1 MQDIFKNAVE
11 IEGFKC
17 FGPDMAIKNDG
28 FDPQGFRFLMEIEDK
43 HFWFRERNQI
53 ILWAIKEFFPKNRV
67 LLEIGCG
74 TGYVASAI
82 EKNFPNLQVYGSEIF
97 IEGLKHASLRLKK
110 EQLFQLDARR
120 IPFDNVFDII
130 GMFDVLEHIDEDE
143 VVLEQVYKALKPKG
157 GIIITVPQH
166 KFLWSKVDDYSYHK
180 RRYSRKELKE
190 KLLKTGFRVNYM
202 NSFVTLL
209 MPILVISRITNS
221 VKKDFC
227 SSKEFNLSPAIN
239 FISSYML
246 KVEQLL
252 IRRKISLPFGG
263 SLLAIAYKEE

>member
-17 FGPDMAIKNDG
+17 FAPDMAIKNDG
-28 FDPQGFRFLMEIEDK
+28 FDPQGFRFLMENEDK

-82 EKNFPNLQVYGSEIF
+82 EKNFPNFKVYGSEIF

-143 VVLEQVYKALKPKG
+143 RVLEQIHKSLKPKG

-166 KFLWSKVDDYSYHK
+166 KFLWSKVDDYSCHK
-180 RRYSRKELKE
+180 RRYNKKELKE
-190 KLLKTGFRVNYM
+190 KLFKAGFRVNYM
-202 NSFVTLL
+202 TSFVTLL
-209 MPILVISRITNS
+209 MPILVASRITNS
-221 VKKDFC
+221 LKKDC
-227 SSKEFNLSPAIN
+227 CPSKEFILPQAIN
-239 FISSYML
+239 SILAATL
-246 KVEQLL
+246 KIEQLF
-252 IRRKISLPFGG
+252 IRKKVSLPFGG
-263 SLLAIAYKEE
+263 SLLAIAHKEE